1 MAFSA
6 WLFPWGKR
14 DGSDCRVAKTTSAS
28 SLSRMQERLQ
38 REIEHGRY
46 LAERRTGEIWN
57 WESPAGRLRW
67 KRRVRMLTH
76 HVGPGINVLELGCGT
91 AYFTKELAWT
101 GANVTAI
108 DISPELLEAAR
119 RNCPAPNVTFQV
131 QNASALSYPD
141 ASFDSVVGSSVLH
154 HLEIDEALRQIY
166 RVLRPGGFIRF
177 TEPNMLN
184 PQIAVQKNVPAVKK
198 RLGDSPDETA
208 FFQWGL
214 RRRLE
219 RTGFREVRIDPFE
232 FLHPKTPP
240 SWIPTVQN
248 LSRVLEKIPLL
259 REVAGSLY
267 IRAVK

>member
-1 MAFSA
+1 MRETRRSA
-6 WLFPWGKR
+6 KR
-14 DGSDCRVAKTTSAS
+14 NGNDCARVEATGAPNS
-28 SLSRMQERLQ
+28 SRMQARLQ

-46 LAERRTGEIWN
+46 LAGRCAGEIWN
-57 WESPAGRLRW
+57 WESPAGRFRW

-76 HVGPGINVLELGCGT
+76 HVRLGTNVLELGCGT
-91 AYFTKELAWT
+91 GYFTKELAQT
-101 GANVTAI
+101 GANVSAI
-108 DISPELLEAAR
+108 DISPDLLDEAR
-119 RNCPAPNVTFQV
+119 RNCPAPNVTFEI
-131 QNASALSYPD
+131 QNACALSYSD

-154 HLEIDEALRQIY
+154 HLEIDEALQQIY
-166 RVLRPGGFIRF
+166 RVLKPGGFIHF

-208 FFQWGL
+208 FFRWGL

-219 RTGFREVRIDPFE
+219 LTGFREVRIDPFE

-248 LSRVLEKIPLL
+248 LGSVLEKIPLL